1 MMVEQLVNQQNPLP
15 SELESI
21 DPVSYVYLTCLCDRK
36 EIKSDE
42 VHKAT
47 RGIIEP
53 DALFKAG
60 VIIKWRGKRGRSYY
74 VKLPDERLKEL
85 EKTFGKRDKYAG
97 GQAFLFPEMEQEW
110 FDNIPL
116 VDVIHYLMALAI
128 VGENITPWLDTFKT
142 VLVPV
147 RVALEYLMQ
156 RNATFQ
162 EPIKKI
168 INLIE
173 V

>member
-1 MMVEQLVNQQNPLP
+1 M
-15 SELESI
+15 
-21 DPVSYVYLTCLCDRK
+21 
-36 EIKSDE
+36 
-42 VHKAT
+42 
-47 RGIIEP
+47 
-53 DALFKAG
+53 
-60 VIIKWRGKRGRSYY
+60 
-74 VKLPDERLKEL
+74 
-85 EKTFGKRDKYAG
+85 EKVFGKRDKYAG

-110 FDNIPL
+110 FDGIPL

-128 VGENITPWLDTFKT
+128 VGENIAPWLDTFKT

-162 EPIKKI
+162 EPIQKI
-168 INLIE
+168 MNLIE